1 MDTVLP
7 QSRTTMTAVLLE
19 GPGQPGDMVPTTV
32 ARPPRS
38 MDEVVVVVQA
48 AAINPSDVLNCL
60 GLPITTYPRVPGRDF
75 AGVVIDG
82 PSELVGH
89 RVWGTGS
96 GDLGFTRHG
105 SHAEQVV
112 LPAAGV
118 VRCPDRFTVE
128 EAGASGLAYAT
139 AAAGLER
146 GGLRAGVDVLVTG
159 AAGRVGGAAGAI
171 ASWRGARVIAAVK
184 DDAERRAVA
193 QALPDASVVVTGDGP
208 WAAAVRELTG
218 GRGVDLCFDT
228 VGNAVFESVI
238 EALAD
243 DGAVVVISARPATS
257 VALDLSQFYRRRL
270 SLLGVSSTAYD
281 ATWAASLLTG
291 LLPGFES
298 GDLRPVSGATVL
310 PLAAAAEG
318 YALVAKGG
326 DAQRVVL
333 RSGPC

>member
-7 QSRTTMTAVLLE
+7 HSRTTMTAVLLE
-19 GPGQPGDMVPTTV
+19 GPGQPGDIVLTTV
-32 ARPPRS
+32 ARPSRS
-38 MDEVVVVVQA
+38 MDEVVVEVQA

-75 AGVVIDG
+75 TGLVIDG
-82 PSELVGH
+82 PSELVGQ

-105 SHAEQVV
+105 SHAQQVV

-146 GGLRAGVDVLVTG
+146 GGLRSGMDVLVTG

-171 ASWRGARVIAAVK
+171 ASWRGARLIAAVK
-184 DDAERRAVA
+184 DDAGRRAVA
-193 QALPDASVVVTGDGP
+193 QALPDTSVVVTGEGP

-228 VGNAVFESVI
+228 VGNAVFEGVM

-257 VALDLSQFYRRRL
+257 VNLDLSQFYRRRL

-281 ATWAASLLTG
+281 AAWTASLLTG

-298 GDLRPVSGATVL
+298 GNLRPVSGATVL
-310 PLAAAAEG
+310 PLASAAEG

-326 DAQRVVL
+326 DAHRVVL